1 MKAVRVTHSLITD
14 AAIVTD
20 FALARDSAVDD
31 VTACVHSPGLQA
43 RTRGAVVGRACR
55 GVTIET
61 IQTELT
67 VVAMGV
73 MLAVD
78 TMTSVQT
85 GVRVVVAFTL
95 NALAQVGVV
104 GDVYS
109 SEAN

>member
-43 RTRGAVVGRACR
+43 RTRRAVGGCAGR
-55 GVTIET
+55 GVTIVT
-61 IQTELT
+61 VQTKLT
-67 VVAMGV
+67 TAAMCM

-95 NALAQVGVV
+95 NTLAQVGVV
-104 GDVYS
+104 GDVNS

>member
-1 MKAVRVTHSLITD
+1 MTSST
-14 AAIVTD
+14 
-20 FALARDSAVDD
+20 ALARDSAVDD
-31 VTACVHSPGLQA
+31 VTTCVHSPGLHA
-43 RTRGAVVGRACR
+43 RTRRAIVGCACR
-55 GVTIET
+55 GVTIVT

-67 VVAMGV
+67 AVAMGV

-95 NALAQVGVV
+95 NTLAQVGVV
-104 GDVYS
+104 GDVNS